1 MDQLRYS
8 LAVFNRL
15 VGVFAVAPA
24 TALLVIFGFAY
35 QFSFQAAARD
45 AYSYIDEIAR
55 SQKDAQPGFLTI
67 RRCAQSRAHEEGSEA
82 LPLAICEK
90 YDMKQVS
97 VDALAVEAAATLSTY
112 YWMLVLLGFGINI
125 AAMGPRRFF
134 MMEGAATATEDATP
148 AKRL

>member
-1 MDQLRYS
+1 MEQLRYS
-8 LAVFNRL
+8 FAVFNRI
-15 VGVFAVAPA
+15 VGVFVVAPA
-24 TALLVIFGFAY
+24 AALVVIFGFAY
-35 QFSFQAAARD
+35 QFSFHAAARD

-67 RRCAQSRAHEEGSEA
+67 RRCAQSRVQKEGSEA

-112 YWMLVLLGFGINI
+112 YWMLVLLGFGFHMT
-125 AAMGPRRFF
+125 ALGPRRFF